1 MLIKVYMTSFVGST
15 DDRWPR
21 IHVQILYYVIKRSQS
36 IKLLYVWISS
46 MGR

>member
-1 MLIKVYMTSFVGST
+1 MLIKVDMTSFVGST
-15 DDRWPR
+15 DRWPR